1 MDMAEQNKPGTSG
14 TAQARDK
21 ADSASTPSAAEAKT
35 EQRSEHRPEQ
45 KSAAKADAKPKATT
59 PKRRLA
65 PASESSEP
73 AVHQLLAEQEIARL
87 NGDEDEIKR
96 TQDALADLGFE

>member
-1 MDMAEQNKPGTSG
+1 MAEQNKPGTSG

-21 ADSASTPSAAEAKT
+21 ADPASTPSAAEAKT
-35 EQRSEHRPEQ
+35 EQRPEQ
-45 KSAAKADAKPKATT
+45 KPAAKADAKPKATT

-65 PASESSEP
+65 PASESSDP